1 MEITAK
7 QLVAN
12 FSQQSINS
20 LNPHPIQTIARQLA
34 SSTSP
39 QQEQMASSLPSNIRA
54 LLQPDIHST
63 DLILTSMPLQPTQ
76 PNTSEHLI
84 KVLATAP
91 CAGELLW
98 AKNFPGF
105 IPRDHPFVPCFDLS
119 GTVVTAPPASP
130 FQPGAHVYT
139 RTPATRTGNA
149 REYAVALTSELAAK
163 PRNLSWEEAASVPL
177 SALTAYQALFV
188 HGGLAAGWKSEAGR
202 AANGTKRVLITAA
215 AAGVGVWLVQL
226 ARAAGVREVVGIAG
240 PQNAE
245 FVKGLGASEVIDYKA
260 QELGEWAKENEKV
273 DLVVDLLGGK
283 TLESAWG
290 TVKDGGILLSV
301 SQPPNTA
308 KPDDRTS
315 KDVQDK
321 FFIMEP
327 DGWQLDEVRDLIEA
341 GEAKP
346 VVDSVWKLE
355 QFKEAFAK
363 VASGHTRGKVI
374 IKVQDD

>member
-1 MEITAK
+1 
-7 QLVAN
+7 
-12 FSQQSINS
+12 
-20 LNPHPIQTIARQLA
+20 
-34 SSTSP
+34 
-39 QQEQMASSLPSNIRA
+39 MASSLPSKIRA
-54 LLQPDIHST
+54 ILQSDIEST
-63 DLILTSMPLQPTQ
+63 DLILTELPLQTAKPDTE
-76 PNTSEHLI
+76 EHLI
-84 KVLATAP
+84 KVFATAP

-98 AKNFPGF
+98 AKNFPDF
-105 IPRDHPFVPCFDLS
+105 IPNDHIFVPCFDLS
-119 GTVVTAPPASP
+119 GIVVTAPASSP

-139 RTPATRTGNA
+139 RTAASRTGNA
-149 REYAVALTSELAAK
+149 REYTVALTSELASK

-177 SALTAYQALFV
+177 SAFTAYQALFV
-188 HGGLAAGWKSEAGR
+188 HGGLAAGWKNEEGR
-202 AANGTKRVLITAA
+202 AANGKKRVLITSASG
-215 AAGVGVWLVQL
+215 GVGVWLVQL
-226 ARAAGVREVVGIAG
+226 ARAAGVKELIGIAG
-240 PQNAE
+240 PHNEE
-245 FVKGLGASEVIDYKA
+245 FVKGLGASEVINYKA
-260 QELGEWAKENEKV
+260 QTLREWVKENEKV

-301 SQPPNTA
+301 NQPPNTA
-308 KPDDRTS
+308 KPKDNTS

-346 VVDSVWKLE
+346 AVDSVWKLE
-355 QFKEAFAK
+355 QFREVFAK